1 MILFL
6 TLKLKL
12 HVLFSIL
19 LLFNICLEVSIVSC
33 WTVKIFH
40 ASWPFIF
47 VSFRLTLLWETGK
60 FLQLLL
66 VSFYSNELLLFVLT
80 VFPYI
85 SYLDGGWA
93 SSWCCVNHSCYALTF
108 SVCCV
113 GQDLLTD
120 IDGQEL
126 SLKLHNE
133 GNLGSYKGASGK

>member
-1 MILFL
+1 MYYLVFYYCLTYVWKFLLFHVGLWKFFTPLDHLFL
-6 TLKLKL
+6 
-12 HVLFSIL
+12 
-19 LLFNICLEVSIVSC
+19 
-33 WTVKIFH
+33 
-40 ASWPFIF
+40 
-47 VSFRLTLLWETGK
+47 SFCLTLLWETGK

-93 SSWCCVNHSCYALTF
+93 SSWCCVNHSCYVLTF